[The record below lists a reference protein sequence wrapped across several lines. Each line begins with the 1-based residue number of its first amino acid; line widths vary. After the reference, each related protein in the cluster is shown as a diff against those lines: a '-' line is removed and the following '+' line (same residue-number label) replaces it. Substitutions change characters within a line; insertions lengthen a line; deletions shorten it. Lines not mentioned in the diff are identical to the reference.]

1 MCSDESVSF
10 LGIVSPCGWERLHIT
25 VITSKS
31 VDSAFNENQSELG
44 VLVTSAFLQVLSDV
58 HSLLDQMIKVFWDLG
73 GEADF
78 LQDSEDFAAGDA
90 LHLWNTNSVSKS
102 DTDLRWRV
110 AFLGELNNGVNDVVG
125 GYIDP

>member
-1 MCSDESVSF
+1 M
-10 LGIVSPCGWERLHIT
+10 
-25 VITSKS
+25 
-31 VDSAFNENQSELG
+31 DSAFNENQSELG
-44 VLVTSAFLQVLSDV
+44 VLVASAFLQVLSDV
-58 HSLLDQMIKVFWDLG
+58 HSLLDQMVKVFWDLR
-73 GEADF
+73 GEANF

-125 GYIDP
+125 GYINP

>member
-1 MCSDESVSF
+1 MN
-10 LGIVSPCGWERLHIT
+10 
-25 VITSKS
+25 
-31 VDSAFNENQSELG
+31 SAFNANETKLRIFILSEL
-44 VLVTSAFLQVLSDV
+44 LEMLSNCD
-58 HSLLDQMIKVFWDLG
+58 SLLDQMVKVFWDLR
-73 GEADF
+73 GEANF

-125 GYIDP
+125 GYINP